1 MTQESATDDELADV
15 VRRAR
20 LSASALIAGDI
31 PGYLAEIEHSHDY
44 TLMSPFGGDP
54 ERGFDGSAERLAA
67 ISDFFQGGEAEVEV
81 VASYATGDLV
91 VLVVIERQH
100 GRVGGLPDQDLSL
113 RVTMVFRRT
122 ESGWEQVHRHADPLV
137 HGIALEQLAE
147 LLRG

>member
-1 MTQESATDDELADV
+1 MTQERATDDVAEV

-31 PGYLAEIEHSHDY
+31 RGYLELIEHAHDY
-44 TLMSPFGGDP
+44 TLMSPFGGNP
-54 ERGFDGSAERLAA
+54 VHGSDDSEHSLAA
-67 ISDFFQGGEAEVEV
+67 TADFFQGGEAEVEV
-81 VASYATGDLV
+81 VSTYASGDLV

-122 ESGWEQVHRHADPLV
+122 ASGWEQVHRHADPLV
-137 HGIALEQLAE
+137 HGIDLEHVAG